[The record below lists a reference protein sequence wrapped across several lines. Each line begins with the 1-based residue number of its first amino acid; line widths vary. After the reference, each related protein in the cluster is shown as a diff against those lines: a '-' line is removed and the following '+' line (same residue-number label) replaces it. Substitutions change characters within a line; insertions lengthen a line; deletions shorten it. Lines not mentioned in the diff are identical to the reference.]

1 MSELENKL
9 NSEDIWSLYDDLLK
23 DSNVI
28 EKDKKEKKKKKGN

>member
-28 EKDKKEKKKKKGN
+28 EKDKKEKKKEKRN

>member
-28 EKDKKEKKKKKGN
+28 EKDKRKKRKRN